1 MALCCSAGVVGEVSL
16 IFEERAGRV
25 LVFVDAMVA
34 TVEDGF
40 PMEHRRKH
48 NKLFHD
54 NVHRNVYIDS
64 VSVHFACRV
73 LGLV

>member
-1 MALCCSAGVVGEVSL
+1 MALCCSTGGGEVSL

-25 LVFVDAMVA
+25 LVSVGAMVA

-40 PMEHRRKH
+40 PREHRRKH